1 MRDAGEHAQPRGDK
15 ALPAERSGA
24 VPRDRENRGGAG
36 LGARHAPASAVQ
48 ERPGMKNNTTFEAI
62 PFNTLETV
70 AGGVGATRKKPATT
84 QPAQQ
89 DVPASLFKGCLT
101 GAAGGILGG
110 PHGAAIGCAV
120 GAGKSFLDAIGS
132 QLGVPTGSTS
142 TKKQ

>member
-1 MRDAGEHAQPRGDK
+1 
-15 ALPAERSGA
+15 
-24 VPRDRENRGGAG
+24 
-36 LGARHAPASAVQ
+36 
-48 ERPGMKNNTTFEAI
+48 MKNTTTFEAI
-62 PFNTLETV
+62 PFTHLETV
-70 AGGVGATRKKPATT
+70 AGGRGATKHKPATT

-89 DVPASLFKGCLT
+89 DVPGNLIKGCLT

-132 QLGVPTGSTS
+132 QLGVPSSSS